1 MALCCDLSF
10 GILSLSSYVDI
21 KTINIVS
28 FDVQKNE
35 NKLLRCKSKQVVDAL
50 RLLEMPLFLGFLKKL
65 KEDGKLQ
72 TDDIENELLKYI
84 KLNKAKIRYMMIQ
97 NYKYSLKPLKELEL
111 LGKQEIKN
119 ATERKFNILNET

>member
-10 GILSLSSYVDI
+10 GILSLSSYFDI

-35 NKLLRCKSKQVVDAL
+35 NKLLRRKSKQVVDAL

-65 KEDGKLQ
+65 KEDGNLQ
-72 TDDIENELLKYI
+72 PDDIENELLKYI
-84 KLNKAKIRYMMIQ
+84 KSNKAKIRYMMIQ
-97 NYKYSLKPLKELEL
+97 NYKYSLKSLKELEL
-111 LGKQEIKN
+111 IGKQEIKN

>member
-35 NKLLRCKSKQVVDAL
+35 NKLLRSKSK
-50 RLLEMPLFLGFLKKL
+50 
-65 KEDGKLQ
+65 
-72 TDDIENELLKYI
+72 
-84 KLNKAKIRYMMIQ
+84 
-97 NYKYSLKPLKELEL
+97 
-111 LGKQEIKN
+111 
-119 ATERKFNILNET
+119 